1 MNVQKKE
8 RVEDSLE
15 RLTGGEEGE
24 KIEDSFDKIE
34 EQYLENWQLFV
45 MRERVCKT
53 KFVGEKD
60 SN

>member
-34 EQYLENWQLFV
+34 EQYLEN
-45 MRERVCKT
+45 
-53 KFVGEKD
+53 
-60 SN
+60 